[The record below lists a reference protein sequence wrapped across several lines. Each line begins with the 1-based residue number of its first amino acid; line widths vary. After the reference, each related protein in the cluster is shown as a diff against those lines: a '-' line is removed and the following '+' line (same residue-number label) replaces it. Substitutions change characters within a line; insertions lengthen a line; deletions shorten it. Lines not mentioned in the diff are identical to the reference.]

1 MEKNPF
7 FKEIH
12 GRFAFGCMRLPM
24 IGDQVD
30 IPQFKAMAKA
40 FIEKGFN
47 YFDTAHGYI
56 DGKSELAI
64 REAVSSVFPREKFLL
79 TNKLSSGFFN
89 SQEEIR
95 PLFQQQLECCG
106 VEYFDFYLMHAM
118 NARLFE
124 KYKACHAFE
133 TAFELKKEGK
143 IRHVGFSFHD
153 TPEVLDQILT
163 EYPQV
168 EVVQIQ
174 FNYLDYEDVSV
185 ESRKC
190 YEVCVKHGKPNLI
203 MEPVKGGR
211 LVNLPPEGAE
221 ALARCNA
228 ELGVNHS
235 NASYAVR
242 FAASFPNVACV
253 LSGMSN
259 FEQMEDNLSSM
270 KDFVPLN
277 KRELQAVH
285 EVVDS
290 FAKLNLVPCT
300 KCRYCVEENHC
311 PMGIEI
317 PRVFGLYNA
326 KKAFNE
332 YNQVRYYEA
341 LVEHGGAASSCIE
354 CGGCEAVC
362 PQHLPIRDLLK
373 DVAKEFEGK

>member
-1 MEKNPF
+1 MEQNPF
-7 FKEIH
+7 FPEIH

-24 IGDQVD
+24 KEGEVD
-30 IPQFKAMAKA
+30 IPEFQKMADA
-40 FIEKGFN
+40 FIAAGFN
-47 YFDTAHGYI
+47 YFDTAHGYL
-56 DGKSELAI
+56 DGKSEPAI
-64 REAVSSVFPREKFLL
+64 KQVVTSRYPRSAYLL
-79 TNKLSSGFFN
+79 TDKLSGSYFN
-89 SQEEIR
+89 CEADIR
-95 PLFQQQLECCG
+95 PYFQSMLDACG
-106 VEYFDFYLMHAM
+106 VEYFDFFLMHAL
-118 NARLFE
+118 NASSFE

-133 TAFELKKEGK
+133 IAFELKAEGK
-143 IRHVGFSFHD
+143 IRHVGMSFHD
-153 TPEVLDQILT
+153 KAEVLDRILT
-163 EYPQV
+163 EYPQI

-259 FEQMEDNLSSM
+259 YEQMEDNLSSM
-270 KDFVPLN
+270 KDFTPLN
-277 KRELQAVH
+277 ERELQAVH